1 MLLRQQAAGNLS
13 RVPAACFCWQ
23 NRKKDTKRG
32 QIVEHAEVLDYYEN
46 SFVHHF
52 NEGET
57 NMKWYRKHMAGVVAA
72 VLASFLLIGG
82 CFVPTPP
89 VMEESGIVLIAEAK
103 GSKTTSYE
111 ATADLNVRS
120 KASSKGKVCGGISK
134 GDTVKVYSISDGWA
148 KISFDGGTAY
158 VSAKYLAKAGNTK
171 AASVSKATKSSAQ
184 SETKVWLSET
194 GTKYHRINNCG
205 KMNPNKAVQ
214 VTQSEAESRGYE
226 PCKKCW

>member
-1 MLLRQQAAGNLS
+1 M
-13 RVPAACFCWQ
+13 
-23 NRKKDTKRG
+23 
-32 QIVEHAEVLDYYEN
+32 
-46 SFVHHF
+46 SFTI

-120 KASSKGKVCGGISK
+120 KASSKGKICGGISK

-148 KISFDGGTAY
+148 RISFDGGTAY
-158 VSAKYLAKAGNTK
+158 VSAKYLEKAGSTK
-171 AASVSKATKSSAQ
+171 AASVSKATSSAQ
-184 SETKVWLSET
+184 NETKVWLSET